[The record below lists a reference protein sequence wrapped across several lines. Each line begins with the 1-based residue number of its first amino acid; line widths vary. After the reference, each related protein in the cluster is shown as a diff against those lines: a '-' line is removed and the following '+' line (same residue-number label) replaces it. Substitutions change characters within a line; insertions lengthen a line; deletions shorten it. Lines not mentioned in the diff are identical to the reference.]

1 MKNFISIDLSDE
13 DILPFLHSAIEN
25 KKKGL
30 PHTRPLEGKNII
42 LFFEKNSTRTRLSF
56 ELAIKQLG
64 GTSTILNSKDTH
76 FGSGKENLRDTI
88 QTFETYSDGIVMRVN
103 DHQTILDAVKFSRVP
118 IINGLSNLSHPC
130 QCMAGLMT
138 LIEEKGS
145 LKDLNIVWMGQ
156 ITNVAHSWIDAY
168 LSGLG
173 FSLNIFC
180 PNGGKEK
187 WNDRQFEY
195 IGECIYLEEEIIHTK
210 IDDTI
215 LSNADVIMTDTWQSM
230 GENTNNQ
237 DLEDLKDY
245 RVTSSLMK
253 KAKSDCIFLHCLP
266 ADRQQEVEA
275 QVIDGPSSRVWQEAE
290 NRLHIQKQILIRC
303 FS

>member
-1 MKNFISIDLSDE
+1 MLKFTPPVASSELYHPILHAPIGNTFDSLIDKRIKNFISIDLSDE

-173 FSLNIFC
+173 FSLNIFWKSQ
-180 PNGGKEK
+180 GFSFSYARAALK
-187 WNDRQFEY
+187 
-195 IGECIYLEEEIIHTK
+195 
-210 IDDTI
+210 
-215 LSNADVIMTDTWQSM
+215 SNASSS
-230 GENTNNQ
+230 GGATN
-237 DLEDLKDY
+237 
-245 RVTSSLMK
+245 
-253 KAKSDCIFLHCLP
+253 
-266 ADRQQEVEA
+266 
-275 QVIDGPSSRVWQEAE
+275 
-290 NRLHIQKQILIRC
+290 
-303 FS
+303 